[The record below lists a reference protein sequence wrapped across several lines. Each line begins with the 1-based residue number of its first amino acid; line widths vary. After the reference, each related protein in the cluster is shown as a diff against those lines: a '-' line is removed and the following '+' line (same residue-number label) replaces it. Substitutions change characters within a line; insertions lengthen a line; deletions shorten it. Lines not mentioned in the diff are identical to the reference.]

1 MVVCVVLAIDSSGMW
16 CNWVGTFARKPKAVN
31 ESFLVVCKL
40 RLVGVKVFLFGATVL
55 SKANVLL
62 GLLLWVYALRREV
75 LVILGCYLEYEI
87 GEWFFLEDEVSFG
100 SLVNVVDEDCSDGW
114 LPEILLL
121 KLSMVRDEFVL
132 DLMEYWLW
140 GVSSSLLFCLF
151 ELVWIV
157 VFLFFLF
164 FYLFKNCS
172 TLIFYFLNY
181 FSLVREDM
189 LDPIEVWIIDE

>member
-31 ESFLVVCKL
+31 ESCLVVCKL
-40 RLVGVKVFLFGATVL
+40 RLVGVEVFLFGATVL

-62 GLLLWVYALRREV
+62 GLLLWVYTLRREV
-75 LVILGCYLEYEI
+75 LAILGCYLEYEI

-114 LPEILLL
+114 LAEILLL

-189 LDPIEVWIIDE
+189 LDTIEVWIIDE